1 MQKNQNQPHKMEEFG
16 IYPIM
21 VFITHRSLAK
31 LELPLTEALS
41 LMEGQL
47 TKSYIYGSR
56 FNQPANRSFDKISTR
71 GSCSNGRHWEDYF
84 QILIAG
90 EHRSLLKF
98 LWWKDGDMSK
108 EIIDH
113 KMCVHVFGG
122 VSSGACSDYALRRIQ
137 WGSGGNAP

>member
-1 MQKNQNQPHKMEEFG
+1 MGLDLTNQLIGVLTRFQQQEVAVMADIEKM
-16 IYPIM
+16 
-21 VFITHRSLAK
+21 
-31 LELPLTEALS
+31 
-41 LMEGQL
+41 
-47 TKSYIYGSR
+47 
-56 FNQPANRSFDKISTR
+56 
-71 GSCSNGRHWEDYF
+71 YF

-137 WGSGGNAP
+137 WGSGGNAPENFWPFQLKSWK